1 VKSRRGGSVW
11 FLGKRLELLLAHSKQ
26 EGDETGQPVD
36 LDGPPEKEEDLVQV
50 RSERPP
56 TPTGLRNRAP
66 RVENSFPIECVPGVR
81 VGGDAIEKELAPGPL
96 GGSR

>member
-1 VKSRRGGSVW
+1 MKSRRGGTVW

-36 LDGPPEKEEDLVQV
+36 LDGPPEKEENFVQV
-50 RSERPP
+50 RSESP
-56 TPTGLRNRAP
+56 TAPTGLCDRAP
-66 RVENSFPIECVPGVR
+66 RFENLLPVECVPGVR
-81 VGGDAIEKELAPGPL
+81 ASGDAIEKELAPGPL